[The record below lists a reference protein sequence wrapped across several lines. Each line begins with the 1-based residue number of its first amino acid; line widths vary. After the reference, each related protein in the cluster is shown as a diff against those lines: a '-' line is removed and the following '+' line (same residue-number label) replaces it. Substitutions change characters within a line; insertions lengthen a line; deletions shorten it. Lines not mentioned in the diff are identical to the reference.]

1 MSKLHVRP
9 GVLTGKALRD
19 VLDYCKEAQCA
30 LPAVNVIG
38 SHSTNAA
45 LEAARRASS
54 PVIIQVSN
62 GGARFWGGKWL
73 DNTDQA
79 GAVAGAVAC
88 AHYCRVMAEHY
99 GVAVIL
105 HSDHAAK
112 KLIPWVE
119 GMVAA
124 GEAYYA
130 KHGEPLY
137 SSHMLDLSEEP
148 LEENLQL
155 SADMLTRMA
164 KIDMTLEIEL
174 GVTGGEEDGVDNS
187 DIDDSRLYTQPSE
200 VLAAY
205 DKLNPIGSFMVA
217 ASFGNTHGVY
227 KPGNVILRPK
237 ILKDSQ
243 EVIAA
248 ERSTDAQPLDAKPL
262 HFVFHG
268 GSGSA
273 PEEIAE
279 AVSYGVV
286 KMNIDTDTQWAFT
299 NPIKQYMD
307 TNDGYL
313 HTQIGNPEGADKPNK
328 KKIDPRGWIHTGE
341 QGMAD
346 RLVQAFKDL
355 GAFGKFNVG

>member
-1 MSKLHVRP
+1 MTKLNVRP
-9 GVLTGKALRD
+9 GVLTGAALRE
-19 VLDYCKEAQCA
+19 VLDYCRDTQCA

-45 LEAARRASS
+45 MEAARRANS

-88 AHYCRVMAEHY
+88 AHHCRAMAEHY

-112 KLIPWVE
+112 KLIPWVD
-119 GMVAA
+119 GMVSA
-124 GEAYYA
+124 GEAYFA

-137 SSHMLDLSEEP
+137 SSHMLDLSEES
-148 LEENLQL
+148 LEDNLEI
-155 SADMLTRMA
+155 SAQMLQRMA

-227 KPGNVILRPK
+227 KPGNVVLRPE
-237 ILKDSQ
+237 ILKQSQ
-243 EVIAA
+243 AVVAA
-248 ERSTDAQPLDAKPL
+248 ERGTGDKPL

-307 TNDGYL
+307 SNDGYL
-313 HTQIGNPEGADKPNK
+313 HTQIGNPDGADKPNK
-328 KKIDPRGWIHTGE
+328 KKIDPRGWLHLGE
-341 QGMAD
+341 KGMAD

-355 GAFGKFNVG
+355 GAFDKFIVG